1 MTSRLAFRS
10 AVTDAPDT
18 RAPDQHRV
26 RSTEACICLR
36 AGSDMA
42 SGTEPGNTSF
52 RKRYILSLT
61 YSCPRRWGRD
71 GAPIYR

>member
-10 AVTDAPDT
+10 AVTDALDT

-42 SGTEPGNTSF
+42 SGTEPGNTF
-52 RKRYILSLT
+52 KFQETVYTFPDI
-61 YSCPRRWGRD
+61 
-71 GAPIYR
+71 